1 MLRFVRTVGS
11 HAPKAMA
18 LRKYADLQMNA
29 DRVELCDT
37 PLDVN
42 GLYEWA
48 LTPSCGAVVVFSG
61 TVRDHADGRDGVTAL
76 VYEAYREPAERAMR
90 DVIAEARRRFPSVG
104 RIALMHRVGELLLT
118 ESSVVVVVS
127 APHRPEAFDAARF
140 CIDALK
146 QSVPIWKKERW
157 SSGEDWGTNATSLIA
172 PREVIGESR
181 RPDIAA
187 PVHGVVQ

>member
-1 MLRFVRTVGS
+1 
-11 HAPKAMA
+11 MA
-18 LRKYADLQMNA
+18 LRKYADFQMNA

-37 PLDVN
+37 PLDIG

-61 TVRDHADGRDGVTAL
+61 TVRDHAEGRDGVTAL

-90 DVIAEARRRFPSVG
+90 DIIAEARRRFPSVG
-104 RIALMHRVGELLLT
+104 RIAMTHRVGELLLT
-118 ESSVVVVVS
+118 ESSVVVVIS

-157 SSGEDWGTNATSLIA
+157 SSGEDWGTNASSLVA
-172 PREVIGESR
+172 PREVDAHDGRSNVAT
-181 RPDIAA
+181 PAHGAA
-187 PVHGVVQ
+187 R